1 MAAISVSW
9 TEFAGSAMDPDSPV
23 DTTLITGLFNN
34 GKYVREWVGQSYYA
48 GATGNHDHDGV
59 NSKSVV
65 LADGVVTEAKLATGA
80 VTNAKLGASAV
91 TWGKISTSLQQATGN
106 IYTGDELDISFTGGT
121 QTLGWGVA
129 STTPTGGPYVAL
141 DLRTYYAN
149 AYTAGFRFFNN
160 TASTAGYFIQAAYIN
175 SSPPWNMG
183 DGDIPLFVFLEI
195 TPTGDVIRV
204 DIADAP
210 PWGYNGP
217 TSVRPIRE
225 SADGRKFRAVREI
238 IAEFGTLAAARAA
251 GLTRAQI
258 LDRLATDVLV
268 EEEITHAIKNRDMP
282 LIPHPFVTKQ
292 DPANTIVLLDPVS
305 PLMRRLA
312 VLHNEQALD
321 ERLTDLLMAGQ
332 FNIGNTPLARVSPAG
347 VMVVSASLK

>member
-1 MAAISVSW
+1 MAAISESW

-48 GATGNHDHDGV
+48 GATGDHDHDGV

-65 LADGVVTEAKLATGA
+65 LADGVVTEPKLAAGA
-80 VTNAKLGASAV
+80 VTNTKLGANAV
-91 TWGKISTSLQQATGN
+91 TWGKISASLQQSSGSGDSN
-106 IYTGDELDISFTGGT
+106 INFTGGGN
-121 QTLGWGVA
+121 TLGWGIGVSSIGA
-129 STTPTGGPYVAL
+129 NEMLRVSTSDYVSYVWSIRVL
-141 DLRTYYAN
+141 DGAPSGWRFQAN
-149 AYTAGFRFFNN
+149 
-160 TASTAGYFIQAAYIN
+160 YIN

-183 DGDIPLFVFLEI
+183 DGDIPLFAYLEI
-195 TPTGDVIRV
+195 TPTANVIRV

-217 TSVRPIRE
+217 TSVRPYRV
-225 SADGRKFRAVREI
+225 SADGRKFRAVRKI

-258 LDRLATDVLV
+258 LDRLATDALV

-305 PLMRRLA
+305 PLMHRLA

-332 FNIGNTPLARVSPAG
+332 FNIGNTALMRASPAG
-347 VMVVSASLK
+347 VMIGSA